1 MSKGEPMSKTS
12 IDNENRED
20 NEADLLNAACVH
32 LDKLRE
38 EVYANADGMRKL
50 VIILNGLREFAQIRD
65 DEDAGDW
72 VAVVQTADLVSRQ
85 IKDLADNLKE
95 AADAGVPEY

>member
-1 MSKGEPMSKTS
+1 MKEKG
-12 IDNENRED
+12 NED
-20 NEADLLNAACVH
+20 NKADLLNAACVE

-38 EVYANADGMRKL
+38 EVYANANSMRKL
-50 VIILNGLREFAQIRD
+50 VIILDGLREFAQIRD

-72 VAVVQTADLVSRQ
+72 VAVVQIADLVSRQ

-95 AADAGVPEY
+95 AADAVDPEDENVRKEN

>member
-1 MSKGEPMSKTS
+1 MSK
-12 IDNENRED
+12 EN
-20 NEADLLNAACVH
+20 NEADLLNAAYVE

-38 EVYANADGMRKL
+38 EVYANANSMRKL
-50 VIILNGLREFAQIRD
+50 VIILDGLREFAQIRD

-72 VAVVQTADLVSRQ
+72 VAVVQIADLVSRQ

-95 AADAGVPEY
+95 AADAVDPEDENVRKEN

>member
-1 MSKGEPMSKTS
+1 MKEKGNEDSK
-12 IDNENRED
+12 
-20 NEADLLNAACVH
+20 ADLLNAACVE

-38 EVYANADGMRKL
+38 EVYANANSMRKL
-50 VIILNGLREFAQIRD
+50 VIILDGLREFAQIRD

-95 AADAGVPEY
+95 AADAGDPGD